1 MADVIVF
8 GASDLAEVVAYY
20 LSHDAGHR
28 VPAFTVDG
36 AYLKE
41 SRLSDRPVVPFEELS
56 RTYSPD
62 RFKLLVAIGYR
73 RVNRLR
79 ADKCR
84 AARSAG
90 YQLVSYVST
99 RATVADN
106 VPMGDNCIILEGNHV
121 QPYARLGSN
130 VVMLSGNLVSHHTS
144 IGDDCFL
151 AGGCAIGGRVTLGR
165 GCFVGLNATVRN
177 LIAVGDDCVVG
188 AGAVLLESSPPAA
201 VYRAEPARRLDIAS
215 DTMDDL

>member
-1 MADVIVF
+1 
-8 GASDLAEVVAYY
+8 
-20 LSHDAGHR
+20 
-28 VPAFTVDG
+28 
-36 AYLKE
+36 
-41 SRLSDRPVVPFEELS
+41 VPFEELA
-56 RTYSPD
+56 RTYSAD

-79 ADKCR
+79 AEKCR
-84 AARSAG
+84 EARSAG
-90 YQLVSYVST
+90 YQLVSYIST
-99 RATVADN
+99 RASVADN
-106 VPMGDNCIILEGNHV
+106 VPIGDNCIILEHNHV

-144 IGDDCFL
+144 VGDDCFL

-177 LIAVGDDCVVG
+177 LIAVGDHCVVG
-188 AGAVLLESSPPAA
+188 AGAVLLESSAPAA
-201 VYRAEPARRLDIAS
+201 VYRAEPARRLDITS

>member
-8 GASDLAEVVAYY
+8 GATDLAEMVAYY
-20 LSHDAGHR
+20 LCHDAGHR
-28 VPAFTVDG
+28 VMAFTVDG

-41 SRLSDRPVVPFEELS
+41 SRLSDRPVVPFEEL
-56 RTYSPD
+56 TVAYSPD
-62 RFKLLVAIGYR
+62 RFKLLVAMGYR

-79 ADKCR
+79 SQKYCEVR
-84 AARSAG
+84 AAG

-99 RATVADN
+99 RAAVASN
-106 VPMGDNCIILEGNHV
+106 VPIGENCIILEHNHV
-121 QPYARLGSN
+121 QPYARIGSN

-165 GCFVGLNATVRN
+165 GCFVGLNATIGN
-177 LIAVGDDCVVG
+177 SITVGDHCVVG
-188 AGAVLLESSPPAA
+188 AGAVLLESSGAGA
-201 VYRAEPARRLDIAS
+201 VYRAAPARRLDITS
-215 DTMDDL
+215 HTMDDL